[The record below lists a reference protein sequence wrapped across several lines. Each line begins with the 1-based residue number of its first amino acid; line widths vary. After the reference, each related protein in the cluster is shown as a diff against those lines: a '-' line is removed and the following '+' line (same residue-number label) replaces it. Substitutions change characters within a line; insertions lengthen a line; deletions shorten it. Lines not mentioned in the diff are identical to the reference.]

1 MNNILTVRQRMIL
14 GILNSRP
21 ESIKGREI
29 AGILGVT
36 DRTVRSDIQ
45 ILEDFLKEYDVS
57 IEAVRGKG
65 YRLIGK
71 SQILL
76 QQLVYRQNGLLSQ
89 DDRIREILW
98 TLLDSLDPIPLGEL
112 EDELYVSRSTLEQDL
127 RWISFHYEKISLIS
141 VSCVRT
147 VPFLWRQM
155 NGNADIF

>member
-1 MNNILTVRQRMIL
+1 MIL

-76 QQLVYRQNGLLSQ
+76 QQLVQFALRSLVLQLRQLCILTRQCQLLF
-89 DDRIREILW
+89 
-98 TLLDSLDPIPLGEL
+98 LLL
-112 EDELYVSRSTLEQDL
+112 Q
-127 RWISFHYEKISLIS
+127 
-141 VSCVRT
+141 
-147 VPFLWRQM
+147 
-155 NGNADIF
+155 